1 MGAQHGKPTP
11 TGLLRPPAISYDRGT
26 KSERSTELD
35 EGLARSQRALPFTLE
50 REATMTAEEVEEFM
64 FRYRAGIEQLASY
77 PSLKAPAYSSP
88 NALAW
93 KLASANAS
101 NTAWGTFWGGFGLQM
116 DVTADEGARKLSC
129 VLMMPIGRVGGHL
142 AGAVHGICTSGKK
155 QAAHP
160 AKAGS
165 APTSIK
171 PHQ

>member
-64 FRYRAGIEQLASY
+64 FRYRAGIEQPRQLPFSQ
-77 PSLKAPAYSSP
+77 
-88 NALAW
+88 
-93 KLASANAS
+93 
-101 NTAWGTFWGGFGLQM
+101 GTGVFFSQCSGVETCKRQ
-116 DVTADEGARKLSC
+116 C
-129 VLMMPIGRVGGHL
+129 VEHRVGHL
-142 AGAVHGICTSGKK
+142 LGRLWVADGRYRGVKVPASFPGAVHGICTSGKK